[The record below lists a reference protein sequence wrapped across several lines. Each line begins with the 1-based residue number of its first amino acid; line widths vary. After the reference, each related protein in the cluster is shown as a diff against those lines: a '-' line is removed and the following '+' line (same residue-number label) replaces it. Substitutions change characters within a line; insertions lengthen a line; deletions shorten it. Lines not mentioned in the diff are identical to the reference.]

1 MISSNSL
8 AKRRKKEQK
17 QTKEQGKK
25 MYNCL
30 KDNNLNTRKWLP
42 VNEIPKLI
50 KQYDKTNP
58 KQQLCN
64 NLA

>member
-17 QTKEQGKK
+17 QTKEQEKK

-30 KDNNLNTRKWLP
+30 KDNNLNRRK
-42 VNEIPKLI
+42 
-50 KQYDKTNP
+50 
-58 KQQLCN
+58 
-64 NLA
+64 